1 MGTSTLARLITNCKE
16 DDMRALTAERI
27 LIWNG
32 RNLENLR
39 GGVVP
44 EPAPA
49 ASLNPNSRPVKLFS

>member
-1 MGTSTLARLITNCKE
+1 MIGASTLTRLTNCKE
-16 DDMRALTAERI
+16 DDMRALTADRI

-32 RNLENLR
+32 HNLENLR
-39 GGVVP
+39 GEVGP